1 MVENDDEESYLFVD
15 KGLKT
20 KGDKARAAAH
30 IGRLARSRG
39 VSHEE
44 AARSAAHELK
54 HALADEGEGHMGL
67 VTTRRG
73 KAVSGAFYA
82 TEGERSHVQRLKI
95 QIAPGDDM
103 SESDKKRAARSVL
116 GVIAGWFG
124 IKIK

>member
-1 MVENDDEESYLFVD
+1 MIEDDEYFLTVD
-15 KGLKT
+15 KNLKT

-30 IGRLARSRG
+30 VGRLSKARG

-44 AARSAAHELK
+44 AARGAHHELK
-54 HALADEGEGHMGL
+54 HALADDGEGQMGL
-67 VTTRRG
+67 VTRG
-73 KAVSGAFYA
+73 RAVAGAFYE
-82 TEGERSHVQRLKI
+82 TKGERTHKQRLKI

-103 SESDKKRAARSVL
+103 SDSDKKRAARSAL

>member
-1 MVENDDEESYLFVD
+1 MIEDEDEGFLVVD

-30 IGRLARSRG
+30 IGRMARDRG
-39 VSHEE
+39 VSHDE
-44 AARSAAHELK
+44 ASRSAVHELK
-54 HALADEGEGHMGL
+54 HALADEGEGQMGL
-67 VTTRRG
+67 VTKRKGR
-73 KAVSGAFYA
+73 AVSGAFYA
-82 TEGERSHVQRLKI
+82 TEGERSHGQRLKI

-103 SESDKKRAARSVL
+103 SDSDKKRAARSAL

>member
-1 MVENDDEESYLFVD
+1 MIEDEESYLTVD
-15 KGLKT
+15 KGLRT

-30 IGRLARSRG
+30 IGRLAKSRG

-44 AARSAAHELK
+44 AARGAHHELK
-54 HALADEGEGHMGL
+54 HALADKGEGKMGL
-67 VTTRRG
+67 VTKG
-73 KAVSGAFYA
+73 KGVAGAFYEA
-82 TEGERSHVQRLKI
+82 EGQRTHKQRLKI

-103 SESDKKRAARSVL
+103 SDSDKKRAARSTL

>member
-1 MVENDDEESYLFVD
+1 MTEDDEYFLTTD
-15 KGLKT
+15 NNLKT

-30 IGRLARSRG
+30 VGRLAKSRG

-44 AARSAAHELK
+44 AARSAEHELK

-67 VTTRRG
+67 VTRG
-73 KAVSGAFYA
+73 KAVAGAFYE
-82 TEGERSHVQRLKI
+82 TKGERTHKQRLKI

-103 SESDKKRAARSVL
+103 SESDKKRAARSAL

>member
-1 MVENDDEESYLFVD
+1 MVEDDEESYLVVD
-15 KGLKT
+15 KKLKT

-30 IGRLARSRG
+30 IGRLAKSRG

-44 AARSAAHELK
+44 AARSAHHELK
-54 HALADEGEGHMGL
+54 HALADEGEGQMGL
-67 VTTRRG
+67 VTKRRG

-82 TEGERSHVQRLKI
+82 TEGERTHGQRLKI

-103 SESDKKRAARSVL
+103 SESDRKRAARSAL

>member
-1 MVENDDEESYLFVD
+1 MSGEEDEEQYLTTD
-15 KGLKT
+15 KKLVT

-44 AARSAAHELK
+44 AARSAHHELK
-54 HALADEGEGHMGL
+54 HALADKGEGQMGL
-67 VTTRRG
+67 VTKHRG
-73 KAVSGAFYA
+73 RAVSGAFYA
-82 TEGERSHVQRLKI
+82 TEGERSHAERLKI

-103 SESDKKRAARSVL
+103 SESDKKRAARSTL
-116 GVIAGWFG
+116 GIIAGWFG